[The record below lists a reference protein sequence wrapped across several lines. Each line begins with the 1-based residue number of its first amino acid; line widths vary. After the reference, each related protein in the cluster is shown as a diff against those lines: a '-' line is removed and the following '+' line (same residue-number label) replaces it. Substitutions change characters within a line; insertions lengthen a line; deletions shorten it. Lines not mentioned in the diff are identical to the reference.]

1 MNQLTVQSLA
11 HWLAHSSRVQPL
23 LLDVR
28 ETWEVQTAVLPGI
41 VHIPMQEIPSRLE
54 EIDRTREI
62 VSICHHGAR
71 SMQVALF
78 LEGQGMKVLNLAGG
92 MDAWSRE
99 IDPSVPRY

>member
-1 MNQLTVQSLA
+1 MNQLTVQSLSQ
-11 HWLAHSSRVQPL
+11 WLAHSSREQPL

-28 ETWEVQTAVLPGI
+28 ETWEVQTAALPGI
-41 VHIPMQEIPSRLE
+41 VHIPMQDIPSRLE

-71 SMQVALF
+71 SLQVALF
-78 LEGQGMKVLNLAGG
+78 LECQGMKVVNLAGG
-92 MDAWSRE
+92 MEAWSRE